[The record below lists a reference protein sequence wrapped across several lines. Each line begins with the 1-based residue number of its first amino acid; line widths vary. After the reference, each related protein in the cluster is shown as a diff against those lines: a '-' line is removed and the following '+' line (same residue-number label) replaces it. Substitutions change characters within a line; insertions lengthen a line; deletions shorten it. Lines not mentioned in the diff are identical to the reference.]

1 MQYQND
7 QQRITKINKSC
18 MIYPTNELMINVMYE
33 ITFTFQI
40 ILYNILFN
48 VFVKGIIQLNDASA
62 ASKLQSL
69 HKWFRDCIVLKY

>member
-69 HKWFRDCIVLKY
+69 HK

>member
-1 MQYQND
+1 
-7 QQRITKINKSC
+7 
-18 MIYPTNELMINVMYE
+18 MINVMYE

-48 VFVKGIIQLNDASA
+48 VCVKGIIQLNDTSA

-69 HKWFRDCIVLKY
+69 HK